1 MEVQVYGRLTEIMGK
16 KGFYPEE
23 IENTDQLKEKLV
35 LLYPDLCEIDY
46 AIAVNNQI
54 VRGNYPL
61 HDNDV
66 VSLLPPFSGG

>member
-1 MEVQVYGRLTEIMGK
+1 MEVKVFGRLTEIMGNS
-16 KGFYPEE
+16 GFNPEGAV
-23 IENTDQLKEKLV
+23 NTDQLIEKLV
-35 LLYPDLCEIDY
+35 FLYPDLSGIDY

-61 HDNDV
+61 HKDDI

>member
-1 MEVQVYGRLTEIMGK
+1 MEVKVYGRLADIMGN
-16 KGFYPEE
+16 GTFNPEDVL
-23 IENTDQLKEKLV
+23 NTDQLNKKLV
-35 LLYPDLCEIDY
+35 FLYPDLSGIDY

-61 HDNDV
+61 HKDDV